1 MKYKKMLIFSLAIS
15 SIAVSGITAS
25 ATQYWD
31 FSINGS
37 ELMRTPVY
45 SNLPDFHTPASIG
58 ILSGARRWSDIGTD
72 ARSYGD
78 TASQANLA
86 ALIAGTD
93 DRLAQFNLWGYGGA
107 DALGFGEQFQAVE
120 WLNPSSDSLDW
131 MGYFTTEPLASGP
144 VISWATGV
152 VPPSQGNPYMHG
164 LAFGSTSCPDFSFR
178 LGLDDNFNNWYMNNT
193 GHLVATFVGT
203 MVTPNNTMDGLYHG
217 NLILEG
223 TYAGSSAPVPEPA
236 TLLLVGT
243 GVAGLAGWRRKK
255 VTQQDAA
262 K

>member
-31 FSINGS
+31 FTISGA

-45 SNLPDFHTPASIG
+45 SGLPDFHAPADIG
-58 ILSGARRWSDIGTD
+58 ILSGARRWSDIGMD

-86 ALIAGTD
+86 NLIATTD
-93 DRLAQFNLWGYGGA
+93 DHLAQFNLWGYGGA

-120 WLNPSSDSLDW
+120 WLNPSSSSPDW
-131 MGYFTTEPLASGP
+131 QGYFGTDPQASGP
-144 VISWATGV
+144 VINWATGV
-152 VPPSQGNPYMHG
+152 VPPNVGNPYGPG
-164 LAFGSTSCPDFSFR
+164 LAFGQTSYPTFSFR
-178 LGLDDNFNNWYMNNT
+178 LGLDDSFSNWYMNNT
-193 GHLVATFVGT
+193 GSLVATFVGT
-203 MVTPNNTMDGLYHG
+203 MVTPNNTMDGLYQG
-217 NLILEG
+217 NMILHG

-236 TLLLVGT
+236 TLLLAGT
-243 GVAGLAGWRRKK
+243 GLAGLAGWRRKK
-255 VTQQDAA
+255 FAQQDTA